1 MSGFRRTMRWV
12 SLAGV
17 VALLAVFTAPADA
30 GLYYESV
37 TTDQTEGK
45 RGSQELVVNAWVDGD
60 KAKILFIDGDEGMMQ
75 SGAYLLT
82 TDGGETLYLINPE
95 EESYFEWSLDAMF
108 AVLGTIMEDGNA
120 MLSLKFSNPRFE
132 ELGEEAGGEIL
143 GNSTR
148 KRTTRTSYSMEMR
161 VVGIRRKTDIE
172 STQENWVAKDLR
184 EVGLGIWLRQKPSS
198 TGNAEFDELLL
209 QGWEA
214 IDGFPLKTITT
225 TRSTGRKGR
234 TTVTVSSM
242 EVTRLSRQDIA
253 AETFEID
260 PEFTLVEMPPLAG
273 SGDEGEDEEGRFG
286 ALRRGLRRNRD

>member
-1 MSGFRRTMRWV
+1 MRWV
-12 SLAGV
+12 GLAGV
-17 VALLAVFTAPADA
+17 AAFVAVFAVPAEG

-37 TTDQTEGK
+37 TTDQTDGR
-45 RGSQELVVNAWVDGD
+45 RGSQKMVVNAWVDGD

-75 SGAYLLT
+75 SGTYLLT
-82 TDGGETLYLINPE
+82 TNGGETLYLVNPK

-108 AVLGTIMEDGNA
+108 AVVGAIMQDGNA
-120 MLSLKFSNPRFE
+120 MLSLNFSSPRFE
-132 ELGEEAGGEIL
+132 ELGDEAGGEIL

-161 VVGIRRKTDIE
+161 VVGMRRKTDIE
-172 STQENWVAKDLR
+172 TTQESWVAKGLL
-184 EVGLGIWLRQKPSS
+184 EVGLGIWLRQKPPS

-209 QGWEA
+209 QDWEA

-242 EVTRLSRQDIA
+242 EVTRLSREDIA
-253 AETFEID
+253 AKTFEID
-260 PEFTLVEMPPLAG
+260 PDFTRVEMPLMVG
-273 SGDEGEDEEGRFG
+273 TGDEGEDEESPFS
-286 ALRRGLRRNRD
+286 ALRRGLRRNRE